1 MARRTIRWL
10 ILSGECM
17 RDLRGSIPT
26 GNRYPLEVSVG
37 MLTIFLGA
45 IWRSGIAP
53 TSIAAREAG
62 TSANEAGWVQV
73 WLMIGSWSTYAPWPQ
88 SLAEP
93 GNNGIVFY
101 TKLQLHKNPRTCFL
115 RGIRSNSNPNVPEA
129 VCNWFQIILE
139 NSLIIING
147 LYQYPFLFS
156 TPVPLDA

>member
-17 RDLRGSIPT
+17 RALRGSTPT
-26 GNRYPLEVSVG
+26 RNRQPPEFYVG
-37 MLTIFLGA
+37 MLNIFLGA

-62 TSANEAGWVQV
+62 TSANEAGWVRV
-73 WLMIGSWSTYAPWPQ
+73 WLMIGSWSIYAPWPQ

-101 TKLQLHKNPRTCFL
+101 TKLQLHKNPRTRFW
-115 RGIRSNSNPNVPEA
+115 RGIRSNSSPNIPE
-129 VCNWFQIILE
+129 VVRNWFQIILE

-147 LYQYPFLFS
+147 LYQFPFLFS
-156 TPVPLDA
+156 LDA